1 MAKYKYIIAHYLQ
14 FCQDNN
20 YEWLFESSLYRILK
34 ESKPSQRKS
43 LARLDNT
50 TADGLNGFSI
60 LADIVKKYLAGNKG
74 MVDKLERGKWYL
86 KIGYPSILLSI
97 LIISLLLYWTQL
109 IQIYTRRDNKLLN
122 IKILF
127 VINAVI
133 YIHW

>member
-1 MAKYKYIIAHYLQ
+1 MAKYKHIIAHYLQ

-86 KIGYPSILLSI
+86 KIGYPSIVVHSNYISFALLDTTDPN
-97 LIISLLLYWTQL
+97 LYKERQ
-109 IQIYTRRDNKLLN
+109 
-122 IKILF
+122 
-127 VINAVI
+127 
-133 YIHW
+133 